1 LESFNGAPVTKEVAD
16 LTKQNALIL
25 EALGHNVEQ
34 ISHPFDPNITRDAH
48 GTLAVSH
55 IGAMLNAKQRELG
68 RPLNEADVERVSW
81 NNFLGSQQLSA
92 AAYATAVSDIHRNG
106 QLCAQLFNDFDLLLS
121 PTMAC
126 LTPEI
131 GSLDMMSED
140 SEQYLALLYQMIGF
154 TALFNDTGNPAV
166 SVPLSMAKN
175 GLPVG
180 CQLVGDFGAE
190 RLLLSVSQQL
200 SSAGYFT
207 KNLNQSG

>member
-1 LESFNGAPVTKEVAD
+1 
-16 LTKQNALIL
+16 
-25 EALGHNVEQ
+25 
-34 ISHPFDPNITRDAH
+34 
-48 GTLAVSH
+48 
-55 IGAMLNAKQRELG
+55 
-68 RPLNEADVERVSW
+68 
-81 NNFLGSQQLSA
+81 
-92 AAYATAVSDIHRNG
+92 
-106 QLCAQLFNDFDLLLS
+106 
-121 PTMAC
+121 
-126 LTPEI
+126 
-131 GSLDMMSED
+131 MMSED

-180 CQLVGDFGAE
+180 CHLVGDFGAE